1 VSGPEPPS
9 EIRYSAG
16 VAQAAAALPRPARNA
31 LNAALRDLA
40 VDPMQ
45 AGRAYDAR
53 WPPEFRLVPFG
64 GSGILTCIVLQQRR
78 QVIIE
83 QVVWVG

>member
-1 VSGPEPPS
+1 MSGPEPPY
-9 EIRYSAG
+9 EIRYSVG
-16 VAQAAAALPRPARNA
+16 TDQAVAALPRPARNA

-40 VDPMQ
+40 ADPMQ

-64 GSGILTCIVLQQRR
+64 GSGILTCIVLQQRH
-78 QVIIE
+78 QVIIDD
-83 QVVWVG
+83 VIWTG

>member
-1 VSGPEPPS
+1 VSGPEPPY
-9 EIRYSAG
+9 EIRYSVG
-16 VAQAAAALPRPARNA
+16 VGQAVAALPRPARNA

-40 VDPMQ
+40 ADPMQ
-45 AGRAYDAR
+45 AGRPYDAR
-53 WPPEFRLVPFG
+53 WPPEFRLVPFS

>member
-1 VSGPEPPS
+1 MSGPEPPY

-16 VAQAAAALPRPARNA
+16 ADQAVAALPRPARNA

-40 VDPMQ
+40 ADPMQ
-45 AGRAYDAR
+45 VGRAYDAR

-64 GSGILTCIVLQQRR
+64 GSGILTCIVLQHRR